1 MKLLKMLTLFAGLAA
16 VFFFSGCLIEDV
28 DQPAAI
34 NTGETF
40 TSILTISDM
49 NAEQNNPH
57 KGVVAVLVPEDW
69 SFISGT
75 YSTPM
80 GIGDLELDTS
90 VPPVWGDIDTV
101 IARPAGM
108 KWINLLSD
116 QGYLHNANVIYE
128 ATVNLQVGQ
137 TEGTFPIGYLVT
149 VNTIDMLK
157 FLNDQDFDQELAGA
171 DTSMNHMVTITGSSA
186 VDEQI
191 SGIPSEYNLS
201 QNYPNP
207 FNPATSFTYSLKQSG
222 EVKISIYDV
231 SGKEVKSLVDGF
243 RSAGNYVV
251 NFNAGDMASGI
262 YYYRITTNDFI
273 QTNKMVL
280 LK

>member
-28 DQPAAI
+28 DQPASI

-40 TSILTISDM
+40 TTILTISDM

-90 VPPVWGDIDTV
+90 VPPIWGDIDTV
-101 IARPAGM
+101 ITRPAGM

-191 SGIPSEYNLS
+191 PGIPSEYNLS

-251 NFNAGDMASGI
+251 NFNARDMASGI

>member
-1 MKLLKMLTLFAGLAA
+1 
-16 VFFFSGCLIEDV
+16 
-28 DQPAAI
+28 
-34 NTGETF
+34 
-40 TSILTISDM
+40 M
-49 NAEQNNPH
+49 NAEQNNAH

-128 ATVNLQVGQ
+128 ATINLQVGQ